1 MNVLTMTAVTSR
13 SFGTQ
18 DGNLI
23 EEKETYHIHPYTER
37 KGFDQMYGI
46 LDEDYEHVV
55 TVLFRSLCVIFGEEE
70 IFTKVLLG
78 ELEPNVNHA

>member
-18 DGNLI
+18 AGNLI
-23 EEKETYHIHPYTER
+23 KEKETYHIHPYTNM
-37 KGFDQMYGI
+37 KGVDQMYGI
-46 LDEDYEHVV
+46 LDDDHEHVV

-70 IFTKVLLG
+70 MFAKVICG
-78 ELEPNVNHA
+78 ELELT